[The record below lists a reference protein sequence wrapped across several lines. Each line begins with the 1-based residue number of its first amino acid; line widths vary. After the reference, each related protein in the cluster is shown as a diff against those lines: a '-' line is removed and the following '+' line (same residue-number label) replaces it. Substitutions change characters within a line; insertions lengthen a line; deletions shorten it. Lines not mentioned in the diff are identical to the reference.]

1 MKTNKENNKHNNF
14 NIWWRY
20 SLLFMVLWVTPPITH
35 FINQALRGYP
45 LDVNYFWREFSLF
58 QISNFGFYNGTGGN
72 DWKIGQAEVN
82 IWNANQLQSVPE
94 LRNFALKLVN
104 RDRKINNLPPLVAD
118 NLLSQAAQLH
128 AEDMV
133 NKRYFD
139 HISLDGKNPQD
150 RYIAVGGNRSL
161 GVGEN
166 IYKGSGIGLG
176 LTYGEV
182 EKFQRGWMYSN
193 GHRENILLPKYKKF
207 GYGIA
212 TGKDGRIYA
221 VQMFS
226 N

>member
-1 MKTNKENNKHNNF
+1 MKTSQKV

-20 SLLFMVLWVTPPITH
+20 CLLFTVLWVSPPTIQ

-45 LDVNYFWREFSLF
+45 LDINYFWSELSPDRIANL
-58 QISNFGFYNGTGGN
+58 GFYNGNGGAN
-72 DWKIGQAEVN
+72 WKIGEPQAN
-82 IWNANQLQSVPE
+82 IWNGEQLRSVPE
-94 LRNFALKLVN
+94 LQNFALDLVN
-104 RDRKINNLPPLVAD
+104 RDRNINNLPALVAD

-128 AEDMV
+128 AEDMLE
-133 NKRYFD
+133 NQYFN
-139 HISLDGKNPQD
+139 HISLDGKNPRD
-150 RYIAVGGNRSL
+150 RYLEVGGNTGV

-166 IYKGSGIGLG
+166 IAKAETRSLG

-193 GHRENILLPKYKKF
+193 GHRENILREKYKKF

-212 TGKDGRIYA
+212 AGSDGRIYA